1 MYVKKSTGGKLLA
14 LFVVLA
20 LLIGGAV
27 GGTLAWLVTKTDPVV
42 NTFTAGN
49 INITLTEPKY
59 NKDNIENYKAKIIP
73 GDKIEKDPTVTVE
86 AGSEDC
92 YVRMFMMV
100 MWDEA
105 ADSHFIGQES
115 VNWYDFNLNKWEYG
129 DINLIDET
137 ANATKGHV
145 IEFRY
150 KDVVPYNA
158 DQDQILSPLFT
169 KITVPDDITGERYK
183 SLEGATI
190 TVIAQA
196 VQSLGSNNAAEAFA
210 KAEIPAVVQEAIV
223 RHNTTNP
230 TTP

>member
-1 MYVKKSTGGKLLA
+1 MHVKKSTGGKLLA
-14 LFVVLA
+14 LLVVMA

-42 NTFTAGN
+42 NTFTAGD
-49 INITLTEPKY
+49 INITLTEP
-59 NKDNIENYKAKIIP
+59 NYKTNVDGKAKIIP
-73 GDKIEKDPTVTVE
+73 GDTIPKDPTVTVLK
-86 AGSEDC
+86 GSEDC

-105 ADSHFIGQES
+105 ADNHFNGQES
-115 VNWYDFNLNKWEYG
+115 VNWYNFNSDWYKDG
-129 DINLIDET
+129 INLIDET

-150 KDVVPYNA
+150 KDKVSYNA
-158 DQDQILSPLFT
+158 KDDQQLHALFT
-169 KITVPDDITGERYK
+169 QITVPTDITGEQYS

-196 VQSLGSNNAAEAFA
+196 VQSLGSANADEAFE
-210 KAEIPAVVQEAIV
+210 KAGIPDVVQAAIDQY
-223 RHNTTNP
+223 NNPNPP
-230 TTP
+230 TT